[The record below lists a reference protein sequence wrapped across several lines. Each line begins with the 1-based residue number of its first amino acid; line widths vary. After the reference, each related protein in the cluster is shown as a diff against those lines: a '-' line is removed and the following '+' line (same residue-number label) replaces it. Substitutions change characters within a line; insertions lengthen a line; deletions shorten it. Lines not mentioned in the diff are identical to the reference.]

1 MPQVQ
6 HRTERS
12 HRERPYEIE
21 FRGVACRG
29 TPGSE
34 LRGRPCST
42 HKTKARNASISQRR
56 VPWLFESASMIEI
69 PTYGGYPAPRTTSP
83 ISPARE
89 TIIEPGRL
97 KGGNQGTPTLS
108 AFHLKPSRKL
118 SRPWPKKPLRKLRL
132 VEGWPPTHTCGLRPS
147 HFPILGKTF

>member
-29 TPGSE
+29 TPRSE

-42 HKTKARNASISQRR
+42 HKTKARDASISKRR
-56 VPWLFESASMIEI
+56 VPWLFESASMIEM
-69 PTYGGYPAPRTTSP
+69 PTYGGYPAPRTNVAY
-83 ISPARE
+83 IAR
-89 TIIEPGRL
+89 RL
-97 KGGNQGTPTLS
+97 
-108 AFHLKPSRKL
+108 R
-118 SRPWPKKPLRKLRL
+118 R
-132 VEGWPPTHTCGLRPS
+132 S